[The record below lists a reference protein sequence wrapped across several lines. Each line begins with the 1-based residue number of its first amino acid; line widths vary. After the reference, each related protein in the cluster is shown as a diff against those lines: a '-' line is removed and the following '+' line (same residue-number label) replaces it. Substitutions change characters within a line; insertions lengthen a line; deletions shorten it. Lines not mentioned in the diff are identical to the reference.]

1 MGSLRVTPTFLAL
14 LTGSMKTKGD
24 DRYKSYGTLFYF

>member
-24 DRYKSYGTLFYF
+24 DRCKNYGTLLF